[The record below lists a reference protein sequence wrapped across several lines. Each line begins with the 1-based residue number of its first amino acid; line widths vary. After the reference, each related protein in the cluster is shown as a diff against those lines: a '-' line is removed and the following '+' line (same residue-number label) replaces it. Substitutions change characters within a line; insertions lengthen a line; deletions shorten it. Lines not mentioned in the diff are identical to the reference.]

1 VGAGLAGVCCAPTG
15 HGAARTPTII
25 AANNIVGGR
34 RKTEFMTILPHGG
47 IRAAKTRHFACPSQ
61 RDINTTRY

>member
-1 VGAGLAGVCCAPTG
+1 VGAGLAGVCCALTG

-34 RKTEFMTILPHGG
+34 RKTEFMTILLHG
-47 IRAAKTRHFACPSQ
+47 RHQSRETRHFAYPSQ
-61 RDINTTRY
+61 RYINTTRY